1 MAPMTRCRAD
11 PSNGVPNDLMATY
24 YSQRAGFG
32 LIITE
37 CS

>member
-1 MAPMTRCRAD
+1 MTRCKAD
-11 PSNGVPNDLMATY
+11 PVTGVPTDIMADY

-32 LIITE
+32 LIISE